1 MTNFEIF
8 SSEEI
13 EGIYH
18 SMVETM
24 SEEQKTF
31 FISQYGS
38 MDGFREHFLESASS
52 EQAQKNFQKIV
63 EWYGSKEDALN
74 ASRHPG
80 GSGVMSAFLERL
92 DAVQKKLAGKLGTD
106 VHSFEVKELIG
117 EYDFLYRQ
125 LYQMKDVS
133 GMLLELAELY
143 LTNEEIQKA
152 QDTVYGKGTTKFFGE
167 AIRAFYRKMG

>member
-24 SEEQKTF
+24 SDEQKTF

-63 EWYGSKEDALN
+63 EWYGSKEAAPN

-80 GSGVMSAFLERL
+80 GSGVMPAFLERL
-92 DAVQKKLAGKLGTD
+92 DAVQ
-106 VHSFEVKELIG
+106 
-117 EYDFLYRQ
+117 R
-125 LYQMKDVS
+125 
-133 GMLLELAELY
+133 MLLELAELY